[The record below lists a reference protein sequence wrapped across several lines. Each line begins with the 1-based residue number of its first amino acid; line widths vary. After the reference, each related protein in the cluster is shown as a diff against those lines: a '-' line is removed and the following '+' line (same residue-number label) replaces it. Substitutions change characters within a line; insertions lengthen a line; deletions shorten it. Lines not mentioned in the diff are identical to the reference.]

1 MQNLSRSNSSTVIR
15 LFVVIVVLA
24 WGNLGIQAKKMHAQ
38 GTKPVATGTW
48 GGEHIILEVSGKGAE
63 VEFDCAHGK
72 ITEPMALNKHGD
84 FDVAG
89 TLSPEH
95 GGPMRQDETENLKP
109 ARYSG
114 HVEGDTMNVTVTVD
128 KDETV
133 GTYTLTRGKQTMLRK
148 CR

>member
-1 MQNLSRSNSSTVIR
+1 MWNLVRMNSSKLIKLSV
-15 LFVVIVVLA
+15 VVLA
-24 WGNLGIQAKKMHAQ
+24 MAFCNPWIQSMKTHTQ
-38 GTKPVATGTW
+38 DTKLVASGTW

-72 ITEPMALNKHGD
+72 INEPMALNKHGD

-89 TLSPEH
+89 TFSPEH
-95 GGPMRQDETENLKP
+95 GGPIRQDETENLKP

-114 HVEGDTMNVTVTVD
+114 HVEGDTMNVSVTVG